1 MKETDS
7 SSEKDAEGS
16 QEVVESVSAEKVEVT
31 KTNSKSKLPVIGGA
45 SFRSEKDQS
54 SPSDLGEEGTDSE
67 DDINSDQ
74 GPTLSMH
81 DKSSRQSG
89 TCSISS
95 DAKGTSQ
102 DVLENH
108 EKYDRDEIP
117 GNLETEASEGRRNT
131 LATKLVGK
139 EYSIQSSHSFS
150 QKGEDGLRKAV
161 KTPSSFGGN
170 ELTRFSDPPGDASL
184 HDLFHPLDKVPE
196 GKTNEATTSTPTAN
210 VNQCDSPVADG
221 GKNDLATKLRARIA
235 QKQMEGETGHS
246 QDGGD
251 LFRLMMG
258 VLKDDVLNIDDL
270 VFDEKVPPE
279 NLFPL
284 QAVEFSRLVSSLRPD
299 ESEDAIV
306 TSSLK
311 LVAMFRQ
318 RPGQKAVFVTQNGFL
333 PLMDLLDIPKS
344 RVCFSCNQA
353 GFFVVLHHQ

>member
-1 MKETDS
+1 MNFVKATDPIFLFV
-7 SSEKDAEGS
+7 
-16 QEVVESVSAEKVEVT
+16 Q
-31 KTNSKSKLPVIGGA
+31 NSKSKLPVIGGA

-150 QKGEDGLRKAV
+150 QKGEDGLRKV
-161 KTPSSFGGN
+161 SF
-170 ELTRFSDPPGDASL
+170 
-184 HDLFHPLDKVPE
+184 V
-196 GKTNEATTSTPTAN
+196 
-210 VNQCDSPVADG
+210 
-221 GKNDLATKLRARIA
+221 
-235 QKQMEGETGHS
+235 
-246 QDGGD
+246 
-251 LFRLMMG
+251 
-258 VLKDDVLNIDDL
+258 
-270 VFDEKVPPE
+270 
-279 NLFPL
+279 
-284 QAVEFSRLVSSLRPD
+284 SLRHCFPSTFLD
-299 ESEDAIV
+299 D
-306 TSSLK
+306 SS
-311 LVAMFRQ
+311 
-318 RPGQKAVFVTQNGFL
+318 
-333 PLMDLLDIPKS
+333 
-344 RVCFSCNQA
+344 VC
-353 GFFVVLHHQ
+353 